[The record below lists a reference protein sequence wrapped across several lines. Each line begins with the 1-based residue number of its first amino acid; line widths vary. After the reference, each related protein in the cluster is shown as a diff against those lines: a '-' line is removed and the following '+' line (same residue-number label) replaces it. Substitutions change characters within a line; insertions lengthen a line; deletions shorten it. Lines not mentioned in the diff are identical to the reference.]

1 LYSGE
6 GLNTNQKD
14 GRKMKRIRKSF
25 IASMCLL
32 TAFVLWTVAI
42 RFVDVRAI
50 GPQGSSV
57 GFASINGFVHTLT
70 GVHFSL
76 YHITDWL
83 GLVPIFVCMG
93 FGILGL
99 VQWIKRKSI
108 CKVDHD
114 ILVLGGFYII
124 TIAAYLLF
132 ESVAINY
139 RPVLINGYLEA
150 SYPSSTTVLVM
161 CAMPTAI
168 MQLGSRIKNK
178 VLRNIVVVTIIA
190 FVAFMVIGRL
200 ISGVHWFT
208 DIVGG
213 ALLSA
218 GLVMMYYA
226 VSSLKSSNFDNNDI

>member
-1 LYSGE
+1 
-6 GLNTNQKD
+6 
-14 GRKMKRIRKSF
+14 MKRIRKSF
-25 IASMCLL
+25 IASIGLL
-32 TAFVLWTVAI
+32 AAFVLWTVAI
-42 RFVDVRAI
+42 CFVDVHAI

-57 GFASINGFVHTLT
+57 GFAGINGFIHNLT

-76 YHITDWL
+76 YNITDWL
-83 GLVPIFVCMG
+83 GLVPIFMCMG

-108 CKVDHD
+108 CKVDYD

-124 TIAAYLLF
+124 TITAYLFF
-132 ESVAINY
+132 ESVVINY

-150 SYPSSTTVLVM
+150 SYPSSTTMLVR
-161 CAMPTAI
+161 CVMPTAI

-178 VLRNIVVVTIIA
+178 VIYNIIAVTIIA
-190 FVAFMVIGRL
+190 FIAFMVIGRL

-213 ALLSA
+213 ALFSA
-218 GLVMMYYA
+218 GLVMMYRA
-226 VSSLKSSNFDNNDI
+226 IIGLGVK